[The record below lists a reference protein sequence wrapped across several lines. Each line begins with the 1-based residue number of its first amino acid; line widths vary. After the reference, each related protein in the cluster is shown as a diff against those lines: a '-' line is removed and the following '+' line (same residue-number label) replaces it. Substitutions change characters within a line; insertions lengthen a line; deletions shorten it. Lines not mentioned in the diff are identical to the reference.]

1 VFNSKIDEGRKGVK
15 CGIYGANCPG
25 WIISMEAC
33 NGHGLYC
40 VPLYDTLGMQ
50 FSIWKLFK
58 QQSLWP
64 NRKVFF
70 VSLDLANFEMVRKF
84 KPPLMKLLESGNID
98 LCFANQ
104 DEATKL
110 QFFLKKAS
118 VLIALAMTAG
128 TRGVVAGELEL
139 NHECNLMHWSPEDF
153 ESKLQGILING
164 QFPRP
169 TIDAVTNNL
178 KTPGDELEVNLKSWA
193 VSSISSFQNIYFLEN
208 LIGKGGYAEVYKG
221 RLPNHQLVAVKRLTR
236 GTADETIGVT
246 SYQNLE
252 SWLM

>member
-1 VFNSKIDEGRKGVK
+1 
-15 CGIYGANCPG
+15 
-25 WIISMEAC
+25 
-33 NGHGLYC
+33 
-40 VPLYDTLGMQ
+40 
-50 FSIWKLFK
+50 
-58 QQSLWP
+58 
-64 NRKVFF
+64 
-70 VSLDLANFEMVRKF
+70 
-84 KPPLMKLLESGNID
+84 
-98 LCFANQ
+98 
-104 DEATKL
+104 
-110 QFFLKKAS
+110 
-118 VLIALAMTAG
+118 MTAG

-236 GTADETIGVT
+236 GTADETIG
-246 SYQNLE
+246 SKEKLP
-252 SWLM
+252 

>member
-1 VFNSKIDEGRKGVK
+1 
-15 CGIYGANCPG
+15 
-25 WIISMEAC
+25 
-33 NGHGLYC
+33 
-40 VPLYDTLGMQ
+40 
-50 FSIWKLFK
+50 
-58 QQSLWP
+58 
-64 NRKVFF
+64 
-70 VSLDLANFEMVRKF
+70 
-84 KPPLMKLLESGNID
+84 
-98 LCFANQ
+98 
-104 DEATKL
+104 
-110 QFFLKKAS
+110 
-118 VLIALAMTAG
+118 MTAG

-178 KTPGDELEVNLKSWA
+178 KTPGDELEMNLKSWA